1 MKKILTVFLLLTIAT
16 LIKAQEQPTAPTQIS
31 AQSGVVEDNVGSNA
45 WGVSLNL
52 TTNGIGAELSRS
64 LTTNRKL
71 VARLGGNYFTYD
83 LKNYAYNNGSNDKPQ
98 YLLANA
104 NIVLGSIGAYIDW
117 HPFGNAFKL
126 TGGVAYLM
134 SKVTSTAQLR
144 DSTLQGVIQIS
155 PDEVGQIK
163 AEIKPSSNIAPYIGL
178 GFGRSIPKH
187 RVGVSFEIGTYY
199 MGSPNVDFY
208 CTKMLEPTSGM
219 KTVLTNNLSPNQW
232 LPRLSLSINVR
243 LSK

>member
-1 MKKILTVFLLLTIAT
+1 MKRIITVFSLLTIVT
-16 LIKAQEQPTAPTQIS
+16 FVKAQEQSALPLSPS
-31 AQSGVVEDNVGSNA
+31 AQSGIVENDGVSHA
-45 WGVSLNL
+45 WGASLNL
-52 TTNGIGAELSRS
+52 TSNGIGVELARS
-64 LTTNRKL
+64 ITTNRKL
-71 VARLGGNYFTYD
+71 VARLGGNYLAYD
-83 LKNYAYNNGSNDKPQ
+83 LKDFPYNNGSKAKPQ

-144 DSTLQGVIQIS
+144 DSTPQGDIQIS

-163 AEIKPSSNIAPYIGL
+163 AEIKPSSNIAPYIGI
-178 GFGRSIPKH
+178 GFGRAIPKN

-208 CTKMLEPTSGM
+208 CTKMLEPTSSM
-219 KTVLTNNLSPNQW
+219 KTVLTDNLSPNQW
-232 LPRLSLSINVR
+232 LPRLSLSINVK
-243 LSK
+243 LTK

>member
-1 MKKILTVFLLLTIAT
+1 MKKIATIFLLMTIG
-16 LIKAQEQPTAPTQIS
+16 IFVKAQEQPASTNPVS
-31 AQSGVVEDNVGSNA
+31 ATSVLVEDKLGSHA
-45 WGVSLNL
+45 WGASLNL
-52 TTNGIGAELSRS
+52 TSNGIGVELSRS

-71 VARLGGNYFTYD
+71 VARIGGNYLAYD
-83 LKNYAYNNGSNDKPQ
+83 LKDFPYNNGSKAKPQ

-144 DSTLQGVIQIS
+144 DSTPQGDIQIS

-163 AEIKPSSNIAPYIGL
+163 AEIKPSSNIAPYIGI
-178 GFGRSIPKH
+178 GFGRAIPKN
-187 RVGVSFEIGTYY
+187 RVGVSFEMGTYY

-208 CTKMLEPTSGM
+208 CTKMLEPTSSM
-219 KTVLTNNLSPNQW
+219 KTVLSDNLSPNQW
-232 LPRLSLSINVR
+232 LPRLSLSINIK
-243 LSK
+243 LTK

>member
-1 MKKILTVFLLLTIAT
+1 MTIG
-16 LIKAQEQPTAPTQIS
+16 IFVKAQEQPASTNPVS
-31 AQSGVVEDNVGSNA
+31 ATSVLVEDKLGSHA
-45 WGVSLNL
+45 WGASLNL
-52 TTNGIGAELSRS
+52 TSNGIGVELSRS

-71 VARLGGNYFTYD
+71 VARIGGNYLAYD
-83 LKNYAYNNGSNDKPQ
+83 LKDFPYNNGSKAKPQ

-144 DSTLQGVIQIS
+144 DSTPQGDIQIS

-163 AEIKPSSNIAPYIGL
+163 AEIKPSSNIAPYIGI
-178 GFGRSIPKH
+178 GFGRAIPKN
-187 RVGVSFEIGTYY
+187 RVGVSFEMGTYY

-208 CTKMLEPTSGM
+208 CTKMLEPTSSM
-219 KTVLTNNLSPNQW
+219 KTVLSDNLSPNQW
-232 LPRLSLSINVR
+232 LPRLSLSINIK
-243 LSK
+243 LTK

>member
-1 MKKILTVFLLLTIAT
+1 MTIG
-16 LIKAQEQPTAPTQIS
+16 IFVKAQEQPAS
-31 AQSGVVEDNVGSNA
+31 ANPVSATSVLVEDKLGSHA

-52 TTNGIGAELSRS
+52 TTNGIGVELSKT

-71 VARLGGNYFTYD
+71 VARIGGNYLAYD
-83 LKNYAYNNGSNDKPQ
+83 LKDFPYNNGSKAKPQ

-144 DSTLQGVIQIS
+144 DSTPQGDIQIS

-163 AEIKPSSNIAPYIGL
+163 AEIKPSSNIAPYIGI
-178 GFGRSIPKH
+178 GFGRAIPKN
-187 RVGVSFEIGTYY
+187 RVGVSFEMGTYY

-208 CTKMLEPTSGM
+208 CTKMLEPTSSM
-219 KTVLTNNLSPNQW
+219 KTVLSDNLSPNQW
-232 LPRLSLSINVR
+232 LPRLSLSINIK
-243 LSK
+243 LTK